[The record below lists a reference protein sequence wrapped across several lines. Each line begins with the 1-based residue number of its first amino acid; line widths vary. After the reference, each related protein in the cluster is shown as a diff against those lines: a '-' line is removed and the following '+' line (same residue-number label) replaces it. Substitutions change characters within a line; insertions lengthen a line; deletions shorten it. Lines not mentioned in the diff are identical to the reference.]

1 MFMRASW
8 DSYKYTNRW
17 IVMEGSS
24 ESGWQRSDSSRGLN
38 SSFLDRNP
46 RILRASTVRFSGDST
61 SHDSGYVSV
70 RKGRERFPW
79 PRINNYRT
87 QVAGT
92 EDVGTARG
100 PVVRTVECNDV
111 SLRQWLD
118 NPERTVDALECLH
131 IFSQIVDIVNLAH
144 SQGIVVH
151 NVRPSCFIMSS
162 FNRVSFIESASCSD
176 SGSDSQEYGSN
187 SQTAEFKG
195 SSSPLLH
202 DSHSHQ
208 HSGNQLGVLDS
219 RLAMNPAYVASQI
232 NSETSCLQSCSG
244 QAVHASEAT
253 GNERTEDKKH
263 SFPMKQI
270 LLMESNWYSTPE
282 EVSGPTSC
290 ASDIYQL
297 GVLLFELFCTFGSLE
312 EKSTTMASL
321 RHRVL
326 PPQLLL
332 KWPKEAS
339 FCLWLLHPEP
349 SSRPKMSELLQ
360 SEFLNEPRNDIEERE
375 AAIEL
380 REKIEEQELLLE
392 FLLILQQRKQDVAD
406 SLNETISFISSDIEE
421 VTKLQTA
428 LRIKGGSSLE
438 LGKNSASGPHS
449 MNITDDDDSGCSASR
464 KRIRQGLDITN
475 QDVSDDHADEHQ
487 KLEMPAGHQESILS
501 QSSRLMK
508 NFRKLESAYFLTRR
522 RAVKL
527 ACRPLPRHSHI
538 SSDGR
543 GSIVATER
551 SSISNPSSKE
561 WNNEH
566 KQSGW
571 INTFLEGLCKYLA
584 FSKLKVKADLKQGD
598 LLNSSNLVCSLSFDR
613 DGEFFATAGVNKKI
627 KVFEYNSI
635 LNEERDIHYPVVEI
649 ASRSKLSSICW
660 NGYIKSQIASSNF
673 EGVVQ
678 VWDVTRSQAFMEMRE
693 HERRVWSVDFS
704 VADPTMLASGSDDGS
719 VKLWNINQAILFLHL
734 VDVSFE
740 TKRTKA
746 SSYHCLWIKFWMCNK
761 LFFLHGLLLQGV
773 SVGTIKTKANVCCVQ
788 FPTDSGRT
796 LAFGSADHR
805 IYYYD
810 LRNSKM
816 PLCTIVGH
824 NKTVSY
830 VKFIDS
836 TTLVSASTDN
846 TLKLWDL
853 SMCTS
858 RVLDCPLQS
867 FTGHLNVKNFVGL
880 SVSEGYIATGSET
893 NEVFVYHKA
902 FPMPALSYKFNST
915 DPFSGDEVDDAA
927 QFISSVCWR
936 GQSSTLVAANSMGNI
951 KLLEMA

>member
-1 MFMRASW
+1 
-8 DSYKYTNRW
+8 
-17 IVMEGSS
+17 MEGSH

-38 SSFLDRNP
+38 SSSFLDRN
-46 RILRASTVRFSGDST
+46 RGVRRASTVRSSDNNT
-61 SHDSGYVSV
+61 SHDSGLISV
-70 RKGRERFPW
+70 RKGRERTPG
-79 PRINNYRT
+79 PHINNHRT
-87 QVAGT
+87 QVEGIG
-92 EDVGTARG
+92 EGGTAGRLLVQ
-100 PVVRTVECNDV
+100 PVERRDV

-118 NPERTVDALECLH
+118 NPERKVDALECIH
-131 IFSQIVDIVNLAH
+131 IFSQIVDIVNRTH

-176 SGSDSQEYGSN
+176 SGSDSQEHESN
-187 SQTAEFKG
+187 SQTAEFTG
-195 SSSPLLH
+195 SASRLPC
-202 DSHSHQ
+202 DSHLRQ
-208 HSGNQLGVLDS
+208 NSGTQLDS
-219 RLAMNPAYVASQI
+219 HGSRLIRTTVNATSQM
-232 NSETSCLQSCSG
+232 NSEASCLQSCSG
-244 QAVHASEAT
+244 QAMHASEAT
-253 GNERTEDKKH
+253 GNDRAEDKQH

-270 LLMESNWYSTPE
+270 LLLESNWYSSPE
-282 EVSGPTSC
+282 EVSGGPSSY

-312 EKSTTMASL
+312 EKITTMASL

-326 PPQLLL
+326 PPQMLL
-332 KWPKEAS
+332 KWPKQAS

-360 SEFLNEPRNDIEERE
+360 SEFLNEPRDDIEERE

-392 FLLILQQRKQDVAD
+392 FLLLLQQRKQVAAD
-406 SLNETISFISSDIEE
+406 SLKETVSVISSDIEE
-421 VTKLQTA
+421 VTERQGA
-428 LRIKGGSSLE
+428 LRRKGGSSLDSD
-438 LGKNSASGPHS
+438 KNSASAPNS
-449 MNITDDDDSGCSASR
+449 MNTMDDDDSGSSGSR
-464 KRIRQGLDITN
+464 KRIRQGLYINKPDEPNEHRDEYQTLEMSATN
-475 QDVSDDHADEHQ
+475 QGSV
-487 KLEMPAGHQESILS
+487 LS
-501 QSSRLMK
+501 KSSRLMK
-508 NFRKLESAYFLTRR
+508 NFRKLEAAYFLTRR
-522 RAVKL
+522 GAVKSTCRTL
-527 ACRPLPRHSHI
+527 ARPSPI

-561 WNNEH
+561 RYTELRRV
-566 KQSGW
+566 GW
-571 INTFLEGLCKYLA
+571 VDTFLEGICKYLS
-584 FSKLKVKADLKQGD
+584 FSQLKVKADLKQGD

-635 LNEERDIHYPVVEI
+635 LNEERDIHYPVVEMS
-649 ASRSKLSSICW
+649 SRSKLSSICW
-660 NGYIKSQIASSNF
+660 NSYIKSQIASSNF

-678 VWDVTRSQAFMEMRE
+678 VWDVTRSQIFKEMRE
-693 HERRVWSVDFS
+693 HERRVWSIDFS

-719 VKLWNINQAILFLHL
+719 VKLWNINQ
-734 VDVSFE
+734 
-740 TKRTKA
+740 
-746 SSYHCLWIKFWMCNK
+746 
-761 LFFLHGLLLQGV
+761 GV

-788 FPTDSGRT
+788 FPTDSGRS

-816 PLCTIVGH
+816 PLCTLVGH
-824 NKTVSY
+824 NRTVSY

-853 SMCTS
+853 TMSTS
-858 RVLDCPLQS
+858 RVLDSPLQS

-880 SVSEGYIATGSET
+880 SVSDGYIATGSET
-893 NEVFVYHKA
+893 NEVVVYHKA
-902 FPMPALSYKFNST
+902 FPMPVLSFKFNRT
-915 DPFSGDEVDDAA
+915 GDEVDETA

-936 GQSSTLVAANSMGNI
+936 GQSPALVAANSVGNI